1 MSLCSICRSLLRALP
16 RSRHHAGD
24 NQQDP
29 RHTDPCDDLM
39 QHKHTGQQVS
49 LDIFPF
55 SHNCAEASLLDK
67 FILAEPVASP
77 KYLQITAPLCQRTE
91 SGKAAGQRKHGNDRA
106 GQPQNSASHAGQT
119 QNGQHNQHKPQGDFG
134 PEHLCRF

>member
-1 MSLCSICRSLLRALP
+1 MRHKHAGQQMSL
-16 RSRHHAGD
+16 D
-24 NQQDP
+24 
-29 RHTDPCDDLM
+29 
-39 QHKHTGQQVS
+39 V
-49 LDIFPF
+49 FPF

-91 SGKAAGQRKHGNDRA
+91 GGKAAGQRKHGNDRA